1 MSDEKDPYELCVDM
15 ASSQARSERDPW
27 SPILQGAQSVTAHPF
42 LTSAYPGP
50 LRWETRG
57 LPMRTHLC
65 TLPRTQTLEGVG
77 QPHDAP
83 AHPGVPPTASG
94 SIFAKPNT
102 AQEEPSL
109 GCGQRHGPRS
119 PVSGPGP
126 VSWSLWPSLGG
137 LPGRRAQALGPSSG
151 DLCQGAGVTLGG
163 EAQASK
169 VAAPQYFWITPN
181 ST

>member
-1 MSDEKDPYELCVDM
+1 MDM
-15 ASSQARSERDPW
+15 ASSQARSERDPR
-27 SPILQGAQSVTAHPF
+27 SPILRGAQSVTAHPF
-42 LTSAYPGP
+42 LTSACPGP

-83 AHPGVPPTASG
+83 ARPGAPPSESR

-102 AQEEPSL
+102 AQEEPSR
-109 GCGQRHGPRS
+109 GCGQGHGPRR

-126 VSWSLWPSLGG
+126 VLWSSWPSLGD

-151 DLCQGAGVTLGG
+151 DLCQGEGVRLVG

-181 ST
+181 LT